1 MLLNSIMPGS
11 VSHISRKD
19 RHHSTHIKSAMEECW
34 PNDYCLNLHE
44 SNKRDEYDSEARQ
57 LTADPSVQTLSLF
70 ILPPDTPCPPFII
83 HSPFT
88 PSHTSIP
95 PFALHTTL
103 AIITIITQSPPLL
116 TSLAWDWLKPSPL
129 PFFPCSSRDQ
139 TVIVPSRL
147 QHWYIV
153 AMTAAVEVGR
163 LEDNACIERGKCT
176 VLWSRAQLNLKRGLV
191 CAKHYMLNPQLPPQY
206 VHACVEEER
215 YSSNRLWVCLSEFTL
230 GNASLLGFWKWNTS
244 KIS

>member
-1 MLLNSIMPGS
+1 MPGS

-34 PNDYCLNLHE
+34 PNDYCLHHHE

-95 PFALHTTL
+95 PFAHHTTL
-103 AIITIITQSPPLL
+103 SIITIITQSRPLL
-116 TSLAWDWLKPSPL
+116 TSSAWDSLKPP
-129 PFFPCSSRDQ
+129 PSSASIFSMLLSWSNSDCAFA
-139 TVIVPSRL
+139 PSAL
-147 QHWYIV
+147 IHCCHDSS
-153 AMTAAVEVGR
+153 GR
-163 LEDNACIERGKCT
+163 SG
-176 VLWSRAQLNLKRGLV
+176 
-191 CAKHYMLNPQLPPQY
+191 
-206 VHACVEEER
+206 
-215 YSSNRLWVCLSEFTL
+215 
-230 GNASLLGFWKWNTS
+230 
-244 KIS
+244 